1 MAENKNL
8 MMLLSIVQG
17 DMGVKLIKT
26 LTDRNIRINFQFVGH
41 GTAPTEMMDI
51 FGLSTNNKDIVVS
64 IGAEQRIKEL
74 MLDFDSV
81 FNNNI
86 RYGGL
91 MIVLDMLAANRMVAE
106 LLTHQIS
113 NNSVEGEVSMKNE
126 HHNNLIFISVNNGY
140 SDAVMEVA
148 KKVGATGG
156 TVIKGRLADAELFG
170 ELGQLKANEEREV
183 ICILAP
189 ESVSHEIMQTVNE
202 NFGFSSEANG
212 IICAVPTEK
221 AYKI

>member
-8 MMLLSIVQG
+8 MMLLSIVQSG
-17 DMGVKLIKT
+17 MGVKLIQT
-26 LTDRNIRINFQFVGH
+26 LTDRNIKINFQCVGH

-51 FGLSTNNKDIVVS
+51 FGLSDNNKDIIIS
-64 IGAEQRIKEL
+64 IGAEQRVKEL
-74 MLDFDSV
+74 MQDFDSE

-91 MIVLDMLAANRMVAE
+91 MIVLDMLAANRMIAE
-106 LLTHQIS
+106 LLTHS
-113 NNSVEGEVSMKNE
+113 LSTNNIKGGASMKNV

-170 ELGQLKANEEREV
+170 ELGQLKANEEREI

-189 ESVSHEIMQTVNE
+189 ENISHEIMNNVNE
-202 NFGFSSEANG
+202 KFGFSSEANG
-212 IICAVPTEK
+212 ILCAIPTEK